1 MPARR
6 SHSLRAQ
13 LLGRASLVAM
23 LAGGAAVPRAMA
35 GGSYLNLQQALAS
48 ASSAAGRTT
57 GNTAAITAGQQ
68 AAIGVSNLQ
77 AAVKRFASLQQAL
90 AAQAGKAAAQGSTVP
105 NGIGACGLQP
115 ASGYNQAGAGVWL
128 GVSGTAP
135 ITETT
140 QGGTT
145 NVTINQTSSQAVLN
159 WTSFNVGSHTHLN
172 FNQSAGG
179 AAASSWTV
187 LNRIDGPG
195 VTPSMIFGSITAPG
209 QVLVLNPYGVL
220 FGDGAQVNL
229 HSLVAGAIS
238 LTNQQFLSTGIYG
251 VYGSVKSPAVAAG
264 SAVIVEPGA
273 SITTA
278 APANASDGGG
288 SVLLLAASVD
298 NAGTIE
304 TPGGQTVLGGGSYFT
319 LQTGYSVPANSTV
332 TPGVCATHSACS
344 TVLGTEI
351 DASGTGSVINTG
363 FIAATTGDIT
373 MAGQTLT
380 QAGVLYST
388 TSVSRRGTIHLLSDT
403 TDPKSSVTLAPGSL
417 TYIAPDPNSLSA
429 DLSQRDDT
437 PQEAYGGKSLLADQ
451 AGLADRPDRSRIE
464 ITTGGTVNFEDGSIT
479 LANAG
484 QVAVSAVAPT
494 AAKGTAQTQGQIFV
508 ADGAEIDVSGLNDV
522 ILPMSANTVQVSVQG
537 FQLRD
542 APVNRDTGSLANL
555 DLTLDARQL
564 IYVAPSTSDNQAR
577 DYTAGGLFE
586 VSGEVSQIAHSIAE
600 WSTVGGSVAL
610 QGDAVVAQPGST
622 VNIAG
627 GTIQYQAGQ
636 IAQTYL
642 IGPGGTLYNANTA
655 PANLL
660 YTGVYDGFSV
670 DHARWHVTDN
680 YASPLL
686 TPKSLFEPAY
696 LEGRDAGTLTLIAP
710 TALFEGTINAGV
722 QTGPLQD
729 VSHSSVA
736 SGTDPVS
743 IGQDIAPLAGA
754 LVLADTPYPGS
765 TTLPSFPTNVVI
777 GAAETAA
784 ATLTAGQALAASFTD
799 IVGFSSKQLDGL
811 GSLVIEVGGATT
823 KGANLGSID
832 VTGALTLATGGT
844 LTLAAPVIEIGAP
857 ITARS
862 GSVLVET
869 ENPLPGAAVGTLT
882 AYSTKQ
888 RGTLTLAAGGSIDT
902 RGLWTNLVSDPAAT
916 SGAAFINGGNV
927 ALMSDGALMLEK
939 GSSIDAS
946 AGAVFAPAVNGGHG
960 GNITLAADDP
970 TLVGFTSSTTQQAA
984 ALAPVLL
991 DGTVNSLG
999 VSAGG
1004 TFSLAAPSILI
1015 SKDAVPASPI
1025 EVALAPSFFA
1035 SGFSGYVLN
1044 GFATPQTG
1052 PGGAGSAAGVV
1063 VAPGTAIDVVEP
1075 VLQAT
1080 PFALLSPT
1088 GTDPDV
1094 PLSPVL
1100 YQEFLLNPVTHSFQR
1115 RAGAS
1120 LTIESQFSGT
1130 SGGVLPQTGS
1140 GITIGQGASI
1150 TVDAGQSVTLQSP
1163 SQITVEGAI
1172 HAPAGTISILNDG
1185 SSANVDPNAAAR
1197 TSIWIGATAT
1207 LDAAGESITGLS
1219 ETGQPIGE
1227 VFNGGSIL
1235 IGASG
1240 NINDLTSF
1248 ASAAA
1253 YIFVRQGAVLDA
1265 SGASAKLDLLAGT
1278 DLGGQS
1284 AADGLAQVGSA
1295 GGTIAFAS
1303 DFGIYLDGTMQA
1315 QAGSAQAGSAQAAG
1329 GELAIRLGDPG
1340 YVSTSTSW
1348 PSWAFTPHQIVVS
1361 QDTTP
1366 TPLPANLAPGNGS
1379 FATESGANGQAAI
1392 SAAQISQGGF
1402 GSLLLL
1408 ARDQIVFN
1416 GSVTLSATQSIT
1428 LADYTTAN
1436 TKTSGTVDIVAPYVL
1451 LAGAPEPSG
1460 LTSSSSPYIVF
1471 DNTNPGGGTNDGQA
1485 FSKRAP
1491 CISGIAACYDA
1502 TLTVRADLIDLQ
1514 GDVRE
1519 NGAYAKFYTGPTA
1532 ANEPVLNSYGFNT
1545 VSLISGGDIRFVPSN
1560 YTNTNTSEANG
1571 LTLKDAS
1578 IETAGDLVLDAAR
1591 IYPATG
1597 VDAAAA
1603 AGINFWGGRDA
1614 DQKKLAANL
1623 FYYGGSLVIGRTGD
1637 DASAPLSAFGRL
1649 GLSAA
1654 TIVQGGTV
1662 DAPLGQIGLGL
1673 LSGEFPAVRN
1683 LSSTQAQVVSV
1694 TLAPG
1699 SITSVSADGL
1709 TIPFGGTTDGT
1720 SYSYDGQALTLP
1732 GASLGGIASVLPS
1745 VQFNA
1750 SQISVASG
1758 ATVDL
1763 EGGGTLAGGGGE
1775 LNESS
1780 SGSVSLVSQGFITG
1794 RGGSTDTLTTPFIT
1808 FNAKTLTATT
1818 PSLAQ
1823 EPVYAILPGYASGY
1837 APVASLEVPTTGA
1850 NGVTTSYYGSLPG
1863 VGDQVT
1869 IGAGV
1874 PGLAAGTYTLLPSYY
1889 ALLPG
1894 AYRVQLGTG
1903 APVAGAVPA
1912 ITGSTVSLGDGTY
1925 ETTASL
1931 GVAGTSVQNVTP
1943 STILVTPGSV
1953 VATYSQYDTEGYAA
1967 YGVAN
1972 AGLFGNPRPFLPV
1985 DAGAILVTL
1994 GELSTKTGRLLPETS
2009 PGFSFD
2015 GTALTAA
2022 APGGYSADLVIVPGS
2037 TSGLDILAAGD
2048 APRAGDVGV
2057 LASTIDAVGAPA
2069 VFLGNT
2075 FSTPSQSVSTP
2086 GNSAAA
2092 TNVTVEGGATL
2103 SAGAVF
2109 LLASGSID
2117 VDAGAVITTIGHDVD
2132 LPDSATGVLFS
2143 PNTQANSGIKPDAIL
2158 AVANGDYDFPFA
2170 ATGTATINLGV
2181 CAAASGCAGTPTE
2194 LLSGGFLGLLAGG
2207 PTSIAPGV
2215 VFGAR
2220 DLELDTST
2228 ITIGTPSGTEAA
2240 TGATL
2245 TQATLQQLIAGDAA
2259 AGIPSLGTLQLTASS
2274 SLDFAPGGSLD
2285 TLNPLT
2291 GISSLGSLVI
2301 TTPAFYG
2308 SGAAGDTASITTG
2321 TLVWTGVSS
2330 TGTASVPPPGFGT
2343 GTGTLAVD
2351 AKTIVIGYSGQA
2363 QAQNQ
2368 VTLQNAVQG
2377 FASVD
2382 FAATDM
2388 FTANNHA
2395 NLSVLGNP
2403 TVSGSGT
2410 GVSGGD
2416 LTITTP
2422 LLTTA
2427 AGAVL
2432 GITASGEIDLAASAA
2447 PAGTTQTGG
2456 LGGEIDLT
2464 AASLVDATRIAL
2476 PSGRLTANATGDIV
2490 LESGAVIDLAGPTI
2504 SIIDQQRGSF
2514 GGTAQLISQTGNITE
2529 AAGASIDIS
2538 ATDGNAGTLS
2548 ATARKGLVNLM
2559 GSLSAGAP
2567 GGFEAG
2573 SVGITASSL
2582 GDASQFQALN
2592 TMLDGAGA
2600 FFARSFEQVGVGDLT
2615 VGNVTAQNVSISVDG
2630 GALTVAGTIDASG
2643 AAPGSIDLAA
2653 TGNLTLAPTALLEA
2667 QESAVHT
2674 DSFGQL
2680 ILAENTP
2687 HIELQVASNTAT
2699 PGTLTIESG
2708 AAIDMAG
2715 PDGLA
2720 LGQLEL
2726 DVARTKNDKN
2736 ADIEAAGKFTI
2747 TGAAEIDV
2755 NAFKTYVAGQSV
2767 VNKDGKITQATLDT
2781 INQSSKSFIASA
2793 EQGGSLRG
2801 ALASELS
2808 GLVAADA
2815 AALHLR
2821 PGVEIDS
2828 GASGDLTVSGVLNL
2842 AAFRYGS
2849 INPDVAQPNAS
2860 AYGSGEPG
2868 VLWLRAA
2875 NTLTVAGDITDGF
2888 APPPPVTIAGVTLD
2902 HLWAVAPMLAAG
2914 DLSWSMRLVAG
2925 ADLAGADSRDILGP
2939 DIAGSAAAGGG
2950 GNLVLSDKSIL
2961 PNNGNNYSARID
2973 VVRTGTGYLDL
2984 YAGGNFTEDSP
2995 FGIYT
3000 AGTQIAGAPNA
3011 AGENFTT
3018 GGGDVTLV
3026 AGGTAQG
3033 FVSPLDNNGETE
3045 YSATYFT
3052 NDLVN
3057 WLHDDSKA
3065 WWVDFGRIGNE
3076 FLFAPNGLGTFGG
3089 GNVDVTVGGDAG
3101 NLSTDASSANNPAGG
3116 GLDITVASTGYVEST
3131 TGSVIVSGGGDIRL
3145 NVGGILNPSG
3155 TNPNFPQFGNWYGA
3169 ITDLR
3174 GQVSILAGSVGQ
3186 VSLLY
3191 APIANDPRPVNPFVS
3206 ETFQATGGPTLILGD
3221 AHADIDTRGDL
3232 VLGGVGDG
3240 GGMLF
3245 SFYQPTTSLSLYSAG
3260 GNLVPAALFAGT
3272 LDPDITNDASQNKLL
3287 NNTFYYYAPIL
3298 DAVAGSGNIYLAD
3311 STGNSG
3317 IQLAP
3322 SADGA
3327 LDILAEGSIYDGA
3340 VLGTF
3345 QEQQLRI
3352 EMSGAPARSASP
3364 LPGPLLP
3371 VRSLKGTGIQ
3381 ANESSATA
3389 SGTLHVG
3396 DSQPSRFYAAS
3407 GDIVGLETGF
3417 LGTTVA
3423 GNAYEAATAVQIIAG
3438 QDVVDTGGQSY
3449 LQGATAA
3456 TAVATTTGDGPDLFL
3471 NNNPADI
3478 SLIKAGRDVIYANA
3492 DVAGPGTLLVEAG
3505 RNVYQGDT
3513 GILLSLGE
3521 IGQALTPETREAGA
3535 GITVL
3540 AGLSGGFDT
3549 TGFADLYLNAANLAN
3564 AAIPLQDQKGKVERT
3579 YQTQLYAWLAA
3590 RGYTGTQEGA
3600 LAYFLS
3606 LPQYEQTVFLLTVYY
3621 AELNQSGLDY
3631 NNPQSRFYHSY
3642 LEGSEAVSALFPS
3655 TDLTG
3660 KAPANGG
3667 GLTLFSGQTTVQN
3680 QNSFETDFYDSAIR
3694 TEFGG
3699 AITTLVPYGQTLLGN
3714 YGIVPQATAGILTQG
3729 SGDID
3734 MYSYGSVILGQSRVL
3749 TTLGGNVL
3757 IWMSSDG
3764 EINAGRGSKTTALTP
3779 PPNISYDIYGNI
3791 FLSPTVPSSGAGIG
3805 ALAPIAGVPA
3815 GDVNLIAPVGS
3826 IDAGEAGVRAS
3837 GNINVAALT
3846 VVNGANLQ
3854 SGGKTTGVPTVS
3866 APSAASVA
3874 AASATSGQSQ
3884 AAAQVQAQRPAPP
3897 EPSVIE
3903 VEVLVGGAEEATP
3916 DERKKR
3922 KHSGA

>member
-68 AAIGVSNLQ
+68 AAIGVANLQ

-105 NGIGACGLQP
+105 NGIGAGGLQP

-140 QGGTT
+140 QGGKT

-159 WTSFNVGSHTHLN
+159 WASFNVGSHTHLT

-264 SAVIVEPGA
+264 SAVTVEPGA
-273 SITTA
+273 SITTP

-304 TPGGQTVLGGGSYFT
+304 TPGGQTVLGGGSIFT
-319 LQTGYSVPANSTV
+319 LQTGYSVPANSAV

-351 DASGTGSVINTG
+351 DASGIGSVINTG

-373 MAGQTLT
+373 MAGETVT

-484 QVAVSAVAPT
+484 QVAVSAVAPV
-494 AAKGTAQTQGQIFV
+494 AAKGAAQTKGQIFV
-508 ADGAEIDVSGLNDV
+508 ASGAQIDVSGLNDV
-522 ILPMSANTVQVSVQG
+522 ILPMSANSVQVSVQG

-542 APVNRDTGSLANL
+542 APVNRDTGLLANL
-555 DLTLDARQL
+555 DLTLDTRQL
-564 IYVAPSTSDNQAR
+564 IYVAPSTGDKQAR

-586 VSGEVSQIAHSIAE
+586 VSGEVSQLEQSIAE

-610 QGDAVVAQPGST
+610 QGDAVVAQPGSA

-627 GTIQYQAGQ
+627 GTIQYQAGS

-655 PANLL
+655 PAGLL
-660 YTGVYDGFSV
+660 YAGVYDGFSV
-670 DHARWHVTDN
+670 DHARWHVTQT
-680 YASPLL
+680 YRSPLL
-686 TPKSLFEPAY
+686 TPASIFEPAY
-696 LEGRDAGTLTLIAP
+696 IEGRDAGTLTLIAP
-710 TALFEGTINAGV
+710 TALFEGSINAGV
-722 QTGPLQD
+722 QTGPLQT
-729 VSHSSVA
+729 VSHGTIPA
-736 SGTDPVS
+736 GTDPVS
-743 IGQDIAPLAGA
+743 IGQDVAPLAGA
-754 LVLADTPYPGS
+754 LVLADVPYPGS
-765 TTLPSFPTNVVI
+765 TTLPSFTTDVVI
-777 GAAETAA
+777 GAAAETAA
-784 ATLTAGQALAASFTD
+784 ATLTAGQAIAPEFTD
-799 IVGFSSKQLDGL
+799 TAAFSARQLDGL
-811 GSLVIEVGGATT
+811 GSLVIEVGGAT
-823 KGANLGSID
+823 KAGANLGSID
-832 VTGALTLATGGT
+832 VTGMLTLAPGGT
-844 LTLAAPVIEIGAP
+844 LTLAAPVVTIGAP

-882 AYSTKQ
+882 AYSTRQ
-888 RGTLTLAAGGSIDT
+888 RGSLTLSAGASIDT

-916 SGAAFINGGNV
+916 SGAAFVNGGNV
-927 ALMSDGALMLEK
+927 SLISDGALLLEK

-946 AGAVFAPAVNGGHG
+946 AGAVFAPAVSGGHG

-970 TLVGFTSSTTQQAA
+970 TLVGFTSGTTQQAS

-991 DGTVNSLG
+991 AGSLSSLG
-999 VSAGG
+999 VTAGG
-1004 TFSLAAPSILI
+1004 VFSLAAPSILI
-1015 SKDAVPASPI
+1015 ANNAVPASGI
-1025 EVALAPSFFA
+1025 EVALAPDFFA
-1035 SGFSGYVLN
+1035 SGFSSYVLN

-1063 VAPGTAIDVVEP
+1063 VAPGTTIDVVEP

-1094 PLSPVL
+1094 PLSPTL
-1100 YQEFLLNPVTHSFQR
+1100 YPEFLLNPVTQSFQR

-1120 LTIESQFSGT
+1120 LALESQFSGT
-1130 SGGVLPQTGS
+1130 SGGVLPQDGS

-1150 TVDAGQSVTLQSP
+1150 AVDAGQSVTLQSP

-1172 HAPAGTISILNDG
+1172 HAPGGTISILNDG

-1197 TSIWIGATAT
+1197 VSIWIGATAT
-1207 LDAAGESITGLS
+1207 LDAAGEAVTGFS

-1227 VFNGGSIL
+1227 IFNGGSIL

-1253 YIFVRQGAVLDA
+1253 YIFVRPGAVLDA

-1278 DLGGQS
+1278 DGGGQPAS
-1284 AADGLAQVGSA
+1284 ADIVQVGSA

-1315 QAGSAQAGSAQAAG
+1315 QAGSAQAAG

-1340 YVSTSTSW
+1340 YAATSTSW
-1348 PSWAFTPHQIVVS
+1348 PNWAFTPHQIVVS
-1361 QDTTP
+1361 QGTAP
-1366 TPLPANLAPGNGS
+1366 TPLPANLMPGDGS
-1379 FATESGANGQAAI
+1379 FATQDGANGQAAI
-1392 SAAQISQGGF
+1392 SAAQVTQGGF
-1402 GSLLLL
+1402 GTLLLL
-1408 ARDQIVFN
+1408 ARDQITFD

-1428 LADYTTAN
+1428 LADYTTSD
-1436 TKTSGTVDIVAPYVL
+1436 TKTSGNVTIVAPYVL

-1471 DNTNPGGGTNDGQA
+1471 DNTNPGGGTNNGQA
-1485 FSKRAP
+1485 FSKQAP

-1502 TLTVRADLIDLQ
+1502 TFTVRADLIDLQ

-1532 ANEPVLNSYGFNT
+1532 TNEPVLNSYGFNT
-1545 VSLISGGDIRFVPSN
+1545 VSLVSGGDIRFVPST

-1571 LTLKDAS
+1571 LTLEDAS

-1614 DQKKLAANL
+1614 EQKKLAANL
-1623 FYYGGSLVIGRTGD
+1623 FYYGGSLVIGRTGKE
-1637 DASAPLSAFGRL
+1637 AGAPLSAFGRL

-1654 TIVQGGTV
+1654 TIVQGGNV
-1662 DAPLGQIGLGL
+1662 VAPLGQIGLGI
-1673 LSGEFPAVRN
+1673 LSGEFPSVRN
-1683 LSSTQAQVVSV
+1683 FGNIAAQVVSV

-1699 SITSVSADGL
+1699 SVTSVSAAGL

-1720 SYSYDGQALTLP
+1720 SYSYDGEALTLP

-1775 LNESS
+1775 LSESS

-1863 VGDQVT
+1863 VGEQVT

-1894 AYRVQLGTG
+1894 AYRVQQGTG

-2009 PGFSFD
+2009 PGFNFD
-2015 GTALTAA
+2015 GTALTGA
-2022 APGGYSADLVIVPGS
+2022 APGGYSADLVIVPGN

-2048 APRAGDVGV
+2048 APKAGDVGV

-2075 FSTPSQSVSTP
+2075 FSTPSSSVSTP

-2092 TNVTVEGGATL
+2092 TTVTVEGGATL

-2109 LLASGSID
+2109 ILASGAID
-2117 VDAGAVITTIGHDVD
+2117 VDAGAVITTIGHQVD

-2291 GISSLGSLVI
+2291 VISSLGSLVI

-2330 TGTASVPPPGFGT
+2330 TGTASAPPPGFGT

-2351 AKTIVIGYSGQA
+2351 AKTIVIGYSSQS

-2382 FAATDM
+2382 FTATDM
-2388 FTANNHA
+2388 LTANNHA

-2600 FFARSFEQVGVGDLT
+2600 FYARSFEQVGVGDLT

-2726 DVARTKNDKN
+2726 DVARTKNNKN

-2767 VNKDGKITQATLDT
+2767 VNKDGKITQATLDA
-2781 INQSSKSFIASA
+2781 INQSSQSFIKSA

-2828 GASGDLTVSGVLNL
+2828 GASGDLTVSGALNL

-2902 HLWAVAPMLAAG
+2902 RLWAVAPMLAAG

-2925 ADLAGADSRDILGP
+2925 ADLAGADSRDILAS
-2939 DIAGSAAAGGG
+2939 DISGSAAAGGG
-2950 GNLVLSDKSIL
+2950 GDLVLSDKSIL
-2961 PNNGNNYSARID
+2961 PNNGNNFSARID

-2984 YAGGNFTEDSP
+2984 YAGGNFAEDSP

-3033 FVSPLDNNGETE
+3033 SVYPLFNDNQTQV
-3045 YSATYFT
+3045 YFT
-3052 NDLVN
+3052 NNIAN
-3057 WLHDDSKA
+3057 WLHHSADA
-3065 WWVDFGRIGNE
+3065 WWVDFGRVGGE
-3076 FLFAPNGLGTFGG
+3076 LLYAPDGLATFGG
-3089 GNVDVTVGGDAG
+3089 GNVDVTVGSDAG
-3101 NLSTDASSANNPAGG
+3101 NLTPINGNIGNPSAATGG
-3116 GLDITVASTGYVEST
+3116 GLDITIGTSGYIDAKTGAV
-3131 TGSVIVSGGGDIRL
+3131 VVSGGGDIRL
-3145 NVGGILNPSG
+3145 SIAGALNPSG
-3155 TNPNFPQFGNWYGA
+3155 GTADFSPHDSLYGE

-3174 GQVSILAGSVGQ
+3174 GNVSISAGSIGQ
-3186 VSLLY
+3186 IDLLY
-3191 APIANDPRPVNPFVS
+3191 QPIANDPRPVNPFVS
-3206 ETFQATGGPTLILGD
+3206 ETFDATGGPALILGD
-3221 AHADIDTRGDL
+3221 AHATIDTAGDL
-3232 VLGGVGDG
+3232 VFGGMGDG
-3240 GGMLF
+3240 GGLSF
-3245 SFYQPTTSLSLYSAG
+3245 SFYQPKTSLQLFSAG
-3260 GNLVPAALFAGT
+3260 GNLVPSTATFDPYVNADDTTAVPPAG
-3272 LDPDITNDASQNKLL
+3272 Q
-3287 NNTFYYYAPIL
+3287 FFYYAPIL
-3298 DAVAGSGNIYLAD
+3298 DVVAASGSIYMQGAAHATYGLE
-3311 STGNSG
+3311 
-3317 IQLAP
+3317 LAP
-3322 SADGA
+3322 SIYGA
-3327 LDILAEGSIYDGA
+3327 LDFLADQSIYDGNLA
-3340 VLGTF
+3340 TVTAAPVSV
-3345 QEQQLRI
+3345 
-3352 EMSGAPARSASP
+3352 EMSGAEAAPASQ
-3364 LPGPLLP
+3364 LPGALFP
-3371 VRSLKGTGIQ
+3371 VQFYQNDGKNSTTSVY
-3381 ANESSATA
+3381 ETA
-3389 SGTLHVG
+3389 SGVLHADDTQPTL
-3396 DSQPSRFYAAS
+3396 FYAAT
-3407 GDIVGLETGF
+3407 GDIVGLQSGIVCSAACAPNDTSF
-3417 LGTTVA
+3417 VQ
-3423 GNAYEAATAVQIIAG
+3423 YIAATAVHMIAG
-3438 QDVVDTGGQSY
+3438 NDVVATGGS
-3449 LQGATAA
+3449 AA
-3456 TAVATTTGDGPDLFL
+3456 PYVQNGVLSPAGSPDLFL
-3471 NNNPADI
+3471 DDSPQDQ
-3478 SLIKAGRDVIYANA
+3478 SLIEAGHDVIYANV
-3492 DVAGPGTLLVEAG
+3492 DIAGPGVLQVQAG
-3505 RNVYQGDT
+3505 GNVYQGDH
-3513 GILLSLGE
+3513 GILLSLGD
-3521 IGQALTPETREAGA
+3521 IGSALTPLTRDSGA

-3540 AGLSGGFDT
+3540 AGLAGGFDT
-3549 TGFADLYLNAANLAN
+3549 TGFADLYLNPANLAN
-3564 AAIPLQDQKGKVERT
+3564 ATAPLQDQKGRVERT
-3579 YQTQLYAWLAA
+3579 YQVQLYSWLGA
-3590 RGYTGTQEGA
+3590 RGYTGTPDGA
-3600 LAYFLS
+3600 LAYFLG
-3606 LPQYEQTVFLLTVYY
+3606 LPQYEQTEFLLTVYY

-3642 LEGSEAVSALFPS
+3642 LEGQEAIAALFPK
-3655 TDLTG
+3655 TDETG
-3660 KAPANGG
+3660 RAAADGG
-3667 GLTLFSGQTTVQN
+3667 SLTLFSGAGEAGG
-3680 QNSFETDFYDSAIR
+3680 SFNTYDSAIR

-3699 AITTLVPYGQTLLGN
+3699 AITTVVPYGQTLLGN

-3779 PPNISYDIYGNI
+3779 PPNISYDNYGNI

-3866 APSAASVA
+3866 GPSAAAVA
-3874 AASATSGQSQ
+3874 AASSTSGQSQ
-3884 AAAQVQAQRPAPP
+3884 AAGQQVQAPRAAAQ

-3903 VEVLVGGAEEATP
+3903 VEVLVGGDDAETPEA
-3916 DERKKR
+3916 RKKKR
-3922 KHSGA
+3922 GAS

>member
-68 AAIGVSNLQ
+68 AAIGVANLQ

-90 AAQAGKAAAQGSTVP
+90 ATQAGKAAAQGSTVP
-105 NGIGACGLQP
+105 NGIGAGGLQP
-115 ASGYNQAGAGVWL
+115 DSGYNQAGAGVWL

-159 WTSFNVGSHTHLN
+159 WTSFNVGSHTHLT

-238 LTNQQFLSTGIYG
+238 VSNQQFLSTGIYG

-363 FIAATTGDIT
+363 FIEATTGDIT

-655 PANLL
+655 PANVL

-670 DHARWHVTDN
+670 DHARWHVTEN

-710 TALFEGTINAGV
+710 TSLFEGTINAGV

-729 VSHSSVA
+729 VSHSSIA

-743 IGQDIAPLAGA
+743 IGQDVAPLAGA

-765 TTLPSFPTNVVI
+765 TTLPSFSTNVVI

-799 IVGFSSKQLDGL
+799 TAGFSSKQLDGL

-927 ALMSDGALMLEK
+927 ALMSDGALLLEK

-991 DGTVNSLG
+991 DGTVTSLG

-1197 TSIWIGATAT
+1197 ISIWIGATAT
-1207 LDAAGESITGLS
+1207 LDAAGVAVTGLS

-1227 VFNGGSIL
+1227 IFNGGSIL

-1248 ASAAA
+1248 ASADA
-1253 YIFVRQGAVLDA
+1253 YIFVRPGAVLDA

-1278 DLGGQS
+1278 DSGGQP
-1284 AADGLAQVGSA
+1284 AADGIAQVGSA

-1315 QAGSAQAGSAQAAG
+1315 QAGSAQAAG

-1340 YVSTSTSW
+1340 YVATSTSW
-1348 PSWAFTPHQIVVS
+1348 PNWAFTPHQIVVS
-1361 QDTTP
+1361 QGTTP
-1366 TPLPANLAPGNGS
+1366 TPLPANLTPGDGS

-1416 GSVTLSATQSIT
+1416 GSVTLSAAQSIT

-1436 TKTSGTVDIVAPYVL
+1436 TKTSGAVTIVAPYVL

-1460 LTSSSSPYIVF
+1460 LTSASSPYIVF
-1471 DNTNPGGGTNDGQA
+1471 DNTNPGGGSNDGQA
-1485 FSKRAP
+1485 FSKQAP

-1545 VSLISGGDIRFVPSN
+1545 VSLISSGDIRFVPSN

-1614 DQKKLAANL
+1614 EQKKLAANL
-1623 FYYGGSLVIGRTGD
+1623 FYYGGSLVIGRTGE

-1775 LNESS
+1775 LSESS

-1863 VGDQVT
+1863 VGEQVT

-1912 ITGSTVSLGDGTY
+1912 ITGNTISLGDGTY

-1931 GVAGTSVQNVTP
+1931 GVAGTGVQNVTP
-1943 STILVTPGSV
+1943 STIFVTPGSV
-1953 VATYSQYDTEGYAA
+1953 VTTYSQYDTEGYAA

-1994 GELSTKTGRLLPETS
+1994 DELSSKTGRLLPETS

-2048 APRAGDVGV
+2048 VPRAGDVGV

-2075 FSTPSQSVSTP
+2075 FSTPSDSVSTP
-2086 GNSAAA
+2086 GNSSAA
-2092 TNVTVEGGATL
+2092 TTVTVDSGATL

-2109 LLASGSID
+2109 ILASGAID
-2117 VDAGAVITTIGHDVD
+2117 VDAGAVITSIGQTAV
-2132 LPDSATGVLFS
+2132 LPDSSTGVLFS

-2158 AVANGDYDFPFA
+2158 AVANGNYDFPFA

-2228 ITIGTPSGTEAA
+2228 ITIGTPGGTTAA

-2245 TQATLQQLIAGDAA
+2245 TQATLDQLIDGDPQ
-2259 AGIPSLGTLQLTASS
+2259 AGIPSLGTLQLTASTS
-2274 SLDFAPGGSLD
+2274 IDFAPGGSLD
-2285 TLNPLT
+2285 TLNPVT
-2291 GISSLGSLVI
+2291 GVSTLGSLVI

-2308 SGAAGDTASITTG
+2308 SGASGDTASITTG

-2330 TGTASVPPPGFGT
+2330 TGTAAAPPPGFGA
-2343 GTGTLAVD
+2343 GTGTLAID

-2368 VTLQNAVQG
+2368 TTLQNAVQG
-2377 FASVD
+2377 FAAVD
-2382 FAATDM
+2382 LTATDV

-2403 TVSGSGT
+2403 TVSSTGT
-2410 GVSGGD
+2410 VVTGGD

-2427 AGAVL
+2427 PGAIL
-2432 GITASGEIDLAASAA
+2432 GITASGEIDLASSAA
-2447 PAGTTQTGG
+2447 TTGTPQSGG

-2464 AASLVDATRIAL
+2464 AASIFDATRIDL

-2490 LESGAVIDLAGPTI
+2490 LAAGAAIDLAGPTI
-2504 SIIDQQRGSF
+2504 AIIDQLRGSF
-2514 GGTAQLISQTGNITE
+2514 GGTAELISQTGSITE
-2529 AAGASIDIS
+2529 DAGASIDIS
-2538 ATDGNAGTLS
+2538 ASDANAGSLS
-2548 ATARKGLVNLM
+2548 ATARNGLVGLM
-2559 GSLSAGAP
+2559 GSLLAGAP
-2567 GGFEAG
+2567 DGFDAG

-2582 GDASQFQALN
+2582 GNAAQFQALN

-2600 FFARSFEQVGVGDLT
+2600 SYARSFEQVGAGDLT
-2615 VGNVTAQNVSISVDG
+2615 VGNVTAQNVAISVDG
-2630 GALTVAGTIDASG
+2630 GALTVAGTIDANG
-2643 AAPGSIDLAA
+2643 PQPGSIDLAS
-2653 TGNLTLAPTALLEA
+2653 TGSLTLAAGSVLEA
-2667 QESAVHT
+2667 QESVVHT

-2687 HIELQVASNTAT
+2687 HIELQVASNTAS
-2699 PGTLTIESG
+2699 PATLTIESG

-2715 PDGLA
+2715 PGGLA

-2726 DVARTKNDKN
+2726 DVARTKDNRN

-2747 TGAAEIDV
+2747 SGAAEIDV
-2755 NAFKTYVAGQSV
+2755 NAFRTYVAGQSV
-2767 VNKDGKITQATLDT
+2767 VNKDGKITQATLET
-2781 INQSSKSFIASA
+2781 INKSSQSFIKSA

-2801 ALASELS
+2801 SLASELS
-2808 GLVAADA
+2808 GLVAVDA

-2828 GASGDLTVSGVLNL
+2828 GASGDLTVSGALNL

-2849 INPDVAQPNAS
+2849 INPDVAQPSSS

-2888 APPPPVTIAGVTLD
+2888 APPPPVTINGVTLD
-2902 HLWAVAPMLAAG
+2902 HVWAVAPMLAAG

-2925 ADLAGADSRDILGP
+2925 ADLAGADSRDILAP
-2939 DIAGSAAAGGG
+2939 DISGSAASGGG
-2950 GNLVLSDKSIL
+2950 GDLVLSDKSVL

-2984 YAGGNFTEDSP
+2984 YAGGNFAEDSP

-3011 AGENFTT
+3011 PGENFTT

-3033 FVSPLDNNGETE
+3033 FVSPLFNDNQTQV
-3045 YSATYFT
+3045 YFT
-3052 NDLVN
+3052 NNIAN
-3057 WLHDDSKA
+3057 WLHHSADA
-3065 WWVDFGRIGNE
+3065 WWVDFGRVGGE
-3076 FLFAPNGLGTFGG
+3076 LLYAPDGLGTFGG
-3089 GNVDVTVGGDAG
+3089 GNVDVTVGSNAG
-3101 NLSTDASSANNPAGG
+3101 NLTPIDGNIGNPSAATGG
-3116 GLDITVASTGYVEST
+3116 GLDITVGTSGYVDA
-3131 TGSVIVSGGGDIRL
+3131 TGAVVVSGGGDIRL
-3145 NVGGILNPSG
+3145 SIAGALNPAAATADFS
-3155 TNPNFPQFGNWYGA
+3155 PHDSLYGE

-3174 GQVSILAGSVGQ
+3174 GNVSISAESIGQ
-3186 VSLLY
+3186 LSLLY
-3191 APIANDPRPVNPFVS
+3191 QPIANDPRPVNPFVS
-3206 ETFQATGGPTLILGD
+3206 ETFDATGGPALILGD
-3221 AHADIDTRGDL
+3221 AHATVDTAGDL
-3232 VLGGVGDG
+3232 VFGGMGDG
-3240 GGMLF
+3240 GGLSF
-3245 SFYQPTTSLSLYSAG
+3245 SFYQPKTSLQLFSAG
-3260 GNLVPAALFAGT
+3260 GNLVPSTATFDPYVNADDTTAVPPAG
-3272 LDPDITNDASQNKLL
+3272 Q
-3287 NNTFYYYAPIL
+3287 FFYYAPIL
-3298 DAVAGSGNIYLAD
+3298 DVVAASGSIYMQGAAHATYGLE
-3311 STGNSG
+3311 
-3317 IQLAP
+3317 LAP
-3322 SADGA
+3322 SIYGSLDFLADQ
-3327 LDILAEGSIYDGA
+3327 SIYDGNLA
-3340 VLGTF
+3340 TVTAAPVSV
-3345 QEQQLRI
+3345 
-3352 EMSGAPARSASP
+3352 EMSGAEAAPASQ
-3364 LPGPLLP
+3364 LPGALFP
-3371 VRSLKGTGIQ
+3371 VQFYQVDGENGTTSVY
-3381 ANESSATA
+3381 ETA
-3389 SGTLHVG
+3389 SGVLHAADPQPTL
-3396 DSQPSRFYAAS
+3396 FYAAT
-3407 GDIVGLETGF
+3407 GDIVGLQSGIVCSAACAPNETSF
-3417 LGTTVA
+3417 VQ
-3423 GNAYEAATAVQIIAG
+3423 YIAATAVHMIAG
-3438 QDVVDTGGQSY
+3438 NDVVATGG
-3449 LQGATAA
+3449 AA
-3456 TAVATTTGDGPDLFL
+3456 APYVQNGVLSAAGSPDLFL
-3471 NNNPADI
+3471 DNSPDDQ
-3478 SLIKAGRDVIYANA
+3478 SLIEAGHDVIYANV
-3492 DVAGPGTLLVEAG
+3492 DVAGPGVLQIQAG
-3505 RNVYQGDT
+3505 GNVYQGDH
-3513 GILLSLGE
+3513 GILLSLGD
-3521 IGQALTPETREAGA
+3521 IGSALTPLTRDAGA

-3540 AGLSGGFDT
+3540 AGLAGGFDT
-3549 TGFADLYLNAANLAN
+3549 TGFANLYLNPANLAN
-3564 AAIPLQDQKGKVERT
+3564 ATAPLQDQEGKVERT
-3579 YQTQLYAWLAA
+3579 YLAQLYSWLSA
-3590 RGYTGTQEGA
+3590 RGYTGTAGGA
-3600 LAYFLS
+3600 LAYFLG
-3606 LPQYEQTVFLLTVYY
+3606 LPQYEQTEFLLTVYY

-3642 LEGSEAVSALFPS
+3642 LEGQEAIAALFPK
-3655 TDLTG
+3655 TDDTG
-3660 KAPANGG
+3660 RAAADGG
-3667 GLTLFSGQTTVQN
+3667 SLTLFSGAGEAGG
-3680 QNSFETDFYDSAIR
+3680 SFNTYDSAIR

-3699 AITTLVPYGQTLLGN
+3699 AITTVVPYGQTLLGN

-3866 APSAASVA
+3866 GPSAASVA
-3874 AASATSGQSQ
+3874 AASSTSGQSQ
-3884 AAAQVQAQRPAPP
+3884 AAAQVQTQRAAPP